1 MFVKLEQR
9 VYQNGGYINTDIAFE
24 INEIARVLECQDDY
38 SCTNIVTKD
47 GKIFTIPKKF
57 SDVMDK
63 ISEVE
68 KRGDAE

>member
-57 SDVMDK
+57 SDVMRK
-63 ISEVE
+63 ITEAEVS
-68 KRGDAE
+68 G

>member
-9 VYQNGGYINTDIAFE
+9 VYQNGSYINTDIAFE

-47 GKIFTIPKKF
+47 GKIFTIPRKF
-57 SDVMDK
+57 SDVMCK
-63 ISEVE
+63 ITEAEVS
-68 KRGDAE
+68 G

>member
-9 VYQNGGYINTDIAFE
+9 VYRNGGYINTDIAFE
-24 INEIARVLECQDDY
+24 TNEIARVLECQDDY
-38 SCTNIVTKD
+38 SCTNIVAKD

-63 ISEVE
+63 ISEAE
-68 KRGDAE
+68 KR

>member
-1 MFVKLEQR
+1 MFVKLGQR
-9 VYQNGGYINTDIAFE
+9 VYRNGGYINTDIAFE
-24 INEIARVLECQDDY
+24 TNEIARVLECQDDY

-63 ISEVE
+63 ISEAE
-68 KRGDAE
+68 KR